1 MSTHHIGS
9 YLAVMSTTSAGRPDG
24 PSWYEIRLQG
34 RLDPRWS
41 TRFDGMTLTTGD
53 GFTLLTGPV
62 VDQAALHGLL
72 HQLRDIGLLLVSV
85 SQVETDDVRRLPR
98 NSDTSTSGA

>member
-1 MSTHHIGS
+1 
-9 YLAVMSTTSAGRPDG
+9 MSTTSTKSPDG
-24 PSWYEIRLQG
+24 TGWYEIRLGG

-53 GFTLLTGPV
+53 GFTLLRGPV
-62 VDQAALHGLL
+62 VDQAALYGLL

-85 SQVETDDVRRLPR
+85 TQVQTDVVRRPPH
-98 NSDTSTSGA
+98 NPDTSTSGA

>member
-1 MSTHHIGS
+1 
-9 YLAVMSTTSAGRPDG
+9 MSTTSTKSPDG
-24 PSWYEIRLQG
+24 TGWYEIRLGG

-53 GFTLLTGPV
+53 GFTLLRGPV
-62 VDQAALHGLL
+62 VDQAALYGLL

-85 SQVETDDVRRLPR
+85 TQVQTDVVRRSPH
-98 NSDTSTSGA
+98 NPDTSTSGA

>member
-1 MSTHHIGS
+1 MT
-9 YLAVMSTTSAGRPDG
+9 TTSSSPDG
-24 PSWYEIRLQG
+24 TGWYEIRLGG

-53 GFTLLTGPV
+53 GFTLLRGPV

-72 HQLRDIGLLLVSV
+72 HQLRDIGLPLVSV
-85 SQVETDDVRRLPR
+85 TQVQTDVVRRPPH
-98 NSDTSTSGA
+98 NPDTSTSGA

>member
-1 MSTHHIGS
+1 
-9 YLAVMSTTSAGRPDG
+9 MSTTSTNSPDG
-24 PSWYEIRLQG
+24 TGWYEIRLQG
-34 RLDPRWS
+34 HLDPRWS

-72 HQLRDIGLLLVSV
+72 HQLRDVGLLLVSV
-85 SQVETDDVRRLPR
+85 IQVENDDKRRSSR
-98 NSDTSTSGA
+98 NSDTSTSGD

>member
-1 MSTHHIGS
+1 MS
-9 YLAVMSTTSAGRPDG
+9 STSTKSPDG
-24 PSWYEIRLQG
+24 TGWYEIRLGG

-53 GFTLLTGPV
+53 GFTLLRGPV

-72 HQLRDIGLLLVSV
+72 HQLRDIGLPLVSV
-85 SQVETDDVRRLPR
+85 TRASPPPDSATEDSQDTPAGIEPR
-98 NSDTSTSGA
+98 

>member
-1 MSTHHIGS
+1 
-9 YLAVMSTTSAGRPDG
+9 MSTTSTKSPDG
-24 PSWYEIRLQG
+24 TGWYEIRLGG

-53 GFTLLTGPV
+53 GFTLLRGPV

-72 HQLRDIGLLLVSV
+72 HQLRDIGLPLVSV
-85 SQVETDDVRRLPR
+85 TQVQTDVVRRPPH
-98 NSDTSTSGA
+98 NPDTSTSGA

>member
-1 MSTHHIGS
+1 MNT
-9 YLAVMSTTSAGRPDG
+9 AATTDPDG
-24 PSWYEIRLQG
+24 SGWYEIRLTG

-41 TRFDGMTLTTGD
+41 ARFDGMTLTTGD

-72 HQLRDIGLLLVSV
+72 HQLRDIGLPLVSV
-85 SQVETDDVRRLPR
+85 TRVETDDESHQPR
-98 NSDTSTSGA
+98 NPDTSPTGA

>member
-1 MSTHHIGS
+1 MT
-9 YLAVMSTTSAGRPDG
+9 TTSSSPDG
-24 PSWYEIRLQG
+24 TGWYEIRLGG

-53 GFTLLTGPV
+53 GFTLRRGPG

-72 HQLRDIGLLLVSV
+72 HQLRDIGLPLVSV
-85 SQVETDDVRRLPR
+85 TQVQTDVVRRPPH
-98 NSDTSTSGA
+98 NPDTSTSGA

>member
-1 MSTHHIGS
+1 
-9 YLAVMSTTSAGRPDG
+9 MSTTTTSSPDG
-24 PSWYEIRLQG
+24 TGWYEIRLQG

-41 TRFDGMTLTTGD
+41 ARFDGMTLTTGD
-53 GFTLLTGPV
+53 GFTLLKGHV

-85 SQVETDDVRRLPR
+85 TQVRDDDVHRSQPDP
-98 NSDTSTSGA
+98 DTTTTTHGA

>member
-1 MSTHHIGS
+1 
-9 YLAVMSTTSAGRPDG
+9 MSTTSTRSPDG
-24 PSWYEIRLQG
+24 TGWYEIRLGG

-53 GFTLLTGPV
+53 GFTLLRGPV

-72 HQLRDIGLLLVSV
+72 HQLRDIGLPLVSV
-85 SQVETDDVRRLPR
+85 TQVQTDVVRRPPH
-98 NSDTSTSGA
+98 NPDTSTSGA